1 MQIGSPKG
9 AVKLKRTTVPGK
21 HPISMSLTDNCSSVN
36 PETIATSPGR
46 ISATFFIRPDMLF
59 RLILNKANIKVVPML
74 SNQLSSFEL
83 VGVNNSFLE
92 GKLPMSKKKKAADK
106 QAPKDKPAKSQ

>member
-1 MQIGSPKG
+1 
-9 AVKLKRTTVPGK
+9 
-21 HPISMSLTDNCSSVN
+21 
-36 PETIATSPGR
+36 
-46 ISATFFIRPDMLF
+46 MLF

-83 VGVNNSFLE
+83 VSVNNSFLM

-106 QAPKDKPAKSQ
+106 PAPKDKPAKSQKGDEEQEDETTKTRDYGGLPDRNLKKNLGCG

>member
-1 MQIGSPKG
+1 MQTGSPKG

-36 PETIATSPGR
+36 PETMATSPGR

-59 RLILNKANIKVVPML
+59 RLILNKANIKVVPVL
-74 SNQLSSFEL
+74 SNQLTSFEL
-83 VGVNNSFLE
+83 VEVKIRF
-92 GKLPMSKKKKAADK
+92 
-106 QAPKDKPAKSQ
+106 